1 MAIKKIATALA
12 AGNSVILALTDTINR
27 VKDYQCINGSFR
39 YGSNTG
45 GKIVQNPFTYKVAFC
60 RPLLF
65 SHRVFHSNATLVW
78 NQNWTYKSTIGGNLP
93 PDSIPSSTDWDL
105 RNLPAVFHIP
115 SQRYRSNFSCQWV
128 GSAFD
133 TFMSHP
139 NAKSPIINR
148 RMDDPLDQ
156 KTAVGS
162 MMSVDRLMR
171 IEDMEEQDGLWRE
184 EVLEPATVVRKFQDE
199 IEGRDHSCTF
209 P

>member
-12 AGNSVILALTDTINR
+12 AGNSVIVKLSELALVSVLEFAELPTEAELCASDR
-27 VKDYQCINGSFR
+27 HYKSRQGLSVYQRFF
-39 YGSNTG
+39 
-45 GKIVQNPFTYKVAFC
+45 PAAFC

-78 NQNWTYKSTIGGNLP
+78 NKNWTYKSTIGGNLP
-93 PDSIPSSTDWDL
+93 PDSIPSSTEWDL
-105 RNLPAVFHIP
+105 RNLPAVFHIS
-115 SQRYRSNFSCQWV
+115 SQRYWSNFSYQWV

-148 RMDDPLDQ
+148 RMDDR
-156 KTAVGS
+156 S

-171 IEDMEEQDGLWRE
+171 IEDMGMQTSD
-184 EVLEPATVVRKFQDE
+184 KIF
-199 IEGRDHSCTF
+199 
-209 P
+209 